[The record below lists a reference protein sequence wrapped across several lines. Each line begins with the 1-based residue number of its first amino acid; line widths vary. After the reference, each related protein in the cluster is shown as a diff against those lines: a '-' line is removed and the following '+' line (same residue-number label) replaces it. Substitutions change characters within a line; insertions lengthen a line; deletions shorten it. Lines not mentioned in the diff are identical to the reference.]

1 MPHCGSLPTAIPIDP
16 LIYRFHEITQVFGT
30 TLKPLI
36 EEEFGD
42 GIMSTI
48 DFGLTARGESQ

>member
-1 MPHCGSLPTAIPIDP
+1 MPPADP
-16 LIYRFHEITQVFGT
+16 LICRFHELIMVNGAA
-30 TLKPLI
+30 LKALI

-48 DFGLTARGESQ
+48 DFDLEIDRLANPKGDRVPL